1 MVLTRSLRVAD
12 MIKLWALERLAAVIA
27 IAAIVRDGLFFS
39 THFRVLL
46 RSYPHQV
53 LTSVTPRVLLL
64 QIVAFSRCEDA
75 SFASR
80 SSVTIVIDDRQDS

>member
-1 MVLTRSLRVAD
+1 

-27 IAAIVRDGLFFS
+27 IAAIVRDRLFFP

-53 LTSVTPRVLLL
+53 LASVAPHVLLL
-64 QIVAFSRCEDA
+64 HIMAFSRCEDA

-80 SSVTIVIDDRQDS
+80 FSVTIVIDDRQDS